1 MTCPTPPARVTSIA
15 VIGSPAKVSMQQA
28 AHLVGGAIALRR
40 LAGLLLLA
48 ALGFCTNAARAS
60 DAIATWRV
68 HVQQARRLAE
78 QDVARALV
86 EANRLSAAMPAD
98 AAPQDRVRILNV
110 LARVEIY
117 DALTE
122 QAAGHAHAA
131 LKLAK
136 ERDDAE
142 GQVEANLNLA
152 LITVNQGDM
161 AGLVDATTDAL
172 AEVDRVER
180 PELRA
185 EAMLRGAM
193 RHLRFGQLDESVS
206 MSMQAMEIARRTK
219 SPLALAYAEQGLGI
233 SYTQAGSFAQAR
245 EHFLQMREDAR
256 QAHSALLE
264 ADAVGSLGSVATNL
278 GDAHAGEPL
287 LREALGR
294 YRQLAAPFYV
304 CFGLVGLA
312 NNLRQ
317 QGRFLEASPLLS
329 EALDAYGIHPNRI
342 GRWYTL
348 GALSQVQESLGHGPI
363 ALSYAEE
370 AYALARD
377 IAFPNYIA
385 DSARRLATFAAS
397 RGDFRRAYSLSAE
410 AGQMSA
416 KTAAD
421 KSGARITELARHYE
435 LESHRKEVDEL
446 TRRNELQ
453 SAELQRRLLQQRW
466 LWTVVVASTFGLLGA
481 VLFFTRLRRS
491 HRQLGALNEQLRG
504 SQGSLQHQTAIL
516 QSTLD
521 GIADGVAVAGADGK
535 IMMLNPAGRHILGL
549 GLLALEPRLWARRY
563 GFFLED
569 GCTPFPEDE
578 TPLHRALRGESSDG
592 VVLHVRNAALPA
604 GRWLAVSARPLHTD
618 DGASLGAVAVF
629 SDITE
634 RRQTEE
640 AIRALNAGLEERVRA
655 RTIELERAQL
665 AAEAATRA
673 KAEFLAN
680 MSHEIRTP
688 MNAILGMS
696 YLALQ
701 EPMPVGQ
708 RDLVGKVHRSAESL
722 LGIINDILDFSKIE
736 AGRLDLEST
745 PFELDDVLENIAS
758 LAGLMADEKS
768 LELLVGAPPD
778 LPCGLIGDPLRLGQV
793 LLNLVNNAVKFT
805 EIGHVLLTLECL
817 ARSDARATLRF
828 SVADTGIGIDNDR
841 LRELFKPFT
850 QADSSTSR
858 RFGGTGLGLAISGRL
873 VELMHGEIEVEST
886 PGVGSRFHF
895 TIDFALPAETVSD
908 AAAARAAQA
917 SNLRGRR
924 VLIVAASAPLRA
936 NLRDMVQAAQMH
948 ADEAATA
955 TQALAAIDASRRSGT
970 AFNIVLLDASAMAGQ
985 GDPSAW
991 RVGTDGGVDAPV
1003 LVLLCGPYH
1012 QQQLLQRLGAEGVEV
1027 GGVLSRPVTFK
1038 ALSEVA
1044 VRSLGLSAN
1053 EEARAP
1059 SRTDMRRVDR
1069 PSLRGVRLL
1078 LVEDNELNQELALS
1092 LLMRA
1097 GAEVR
1102 IAHNGRDALDA
1113 VAQDR
1118 FDAVLMDCQMPVMD
1132 GYEATRRLRLLPQ
1145 LATLPVIAMTANAMA
1160 GDIQRATAAGMN
1172 DYIAKPI
1179 DITKLFATLLKWV
1192 QPTSGPSTD
1201 AGATT
1206 PS

>member
-1 MTCPTPPARVTSIA
+1 ME
-15 VIGSPAKVSMQQA
+15 QA
-28 AHLVGGAIALRR
+28 PHVVGEATTIRR
-40 LAGLLLLA
+40 LAGLLVLVMS
-48 ALGFCTNAARAS
+48 GVCTDAARAS
-60 DAIATWRV
+60 DDIVTWRL
-68 HVQQARRLAE
+68 HVQETRLLAE
-78 QDVARALV
+78 QDVARAL
-86 EANRLSAAMPAD
+86 ADADRLFATLPAD

-110 LARVEIY
+110 LARVENY

-122 QAAGHAHAA
+122 QAAAHAHAA

-136 ERDDAE
+136 EHDDAE

-152 LITVNQGDM
+152 LVTVNQGDM

-206 MSMQAMEIARRTK
+206 MSMQAMEIARR
-219 SPLALAYAEQGLGI
+219 SRDPLALAYAEQGLGI

-256 QAHSALLE
+256 KAHSALLE
-264 ADAVGSLGSVATNL
+264 ADAVGSLGAVATSR
-278 GDAHAGEPL
+278 GDARAGEPL
-287 LREALGR
+287 IREALGR
-294 YRQLAAPFYV
+294 YRQLGAPFYV
-304 CFGLVGLA
+304 CFGLFGLA
-312 NNLRQ
+312 SNLRQ
-317 QGRFLEASPLLS
+317 QGRYSEALPLLS
-329 EALDAYGIHPNRI
+329 EALDGYGIHPNRI

-363 ALSYAEE
+363 ALSYAEQ

-377 IAFPNYIA
+377 IAFPSYIA

-397 RGDFRRAYSLSAE
+397 QGDFRRAYSLSAE

-416 KTAAD
+416 KAAAD
-421 KSGARITELARHYE
+421 KSGARITELARRYE

-446 TRRNELQ
+446 TRRNEVQ
-453 SAELQRRLLQQRW
+453 SAELQRRTLQQRW
-466 LWTVVVASTFGLLGA
+466 LWTVVAACTLGLLGA

-521 GIADGVAVAGADGK
+521 GIADGVAVAGANGE
-535 IMMLNPAGRHILGL
+535 IMMLNPAGRQILGL

-569 GCTPFPEDE
+569 GSTPFPEDE

-592 VVLHVRNAALPA
+592 VVLHVRNTAVPA
-604 GRWLAVSARPLHTD
+604 GRWLAVSARPLHAD

-655 RTIELERAQL
+655 RTVELERAQL
-665 AAEAATRA
+665 TAEAATRA

-701 EPMPVGQ
+701 ESMPVEP
-708 RDLVGKVHRSAESL
+708 RDLIGKVHRASESL

-736 AGRLDLEST
+736 AGHLDLEST
-745 PFELDDVLENIAS
+745 PFELDDVLDNVVS
-758 LAGLMADEKS
+758 LAGLKADEKS
-768 LELLVGAPPD
+768 LELLVGAMPD

-805 EIGHVLLTLECL
+805 EIGHVLVQVECL
-817 ARSDARATLRF
+817 SRSDVRTTLRF
-828 SVADTGIGIDNDR
+828 TITDTGIGIDNDR
-841 LRELFKPFT
+841 LRELFQPFT
-850 QADSSTSR
+850 QADTSTSR
-858 RFGGTGLGLAISGRL
+858 RFGGTGLGLAISSRL
-873 VELMHGEIEVEST
+873 VDMMHGQIGVEST
-886 PGVGSRFHF
+886 PAVGSSFHF
-895 TIDFALPAETVSD
+895 TIDFPLSAETARDS
-908 AAAARAAQA
+908 AAARAAQA

-924 VLIVAASAPLRA
+924 LLIAAANAPLRA
-936 NLRDMVQAAQMH
+936 SLRDMAQAAQMRTDV
-948 ADEAATA
+948 ATNAAE
-955 TQALAAIDASRRSGT
+955 ALAAIDERRRSG
-970 AFNIVLLDASAMAGQ
+970 APFDIVLFDASVMVGQ
-985 GDPSAW
+985 GDVAGW
-991 RVGTDGGVDAPV
+991 RGGRGGSVDAPV

-1012 QQQLLQRLGAEGVEV
+1012 QQEVLQRLGAEGVAI
-1027 GGVLSRPVTFK
+1027 GGVLSKPVTFN
-1038 ALSEVA
+1038 ALADVVA
-1044 VRSLGLSAN
+1044 RSLGLSAA
-1053 EEARAP
+1053 EDARAP
-1059 SRTDMRRVDR
+1059 RRKDMRRADR

-1078 LVEDNELNQELALS
+1078 LVEDNALNQELARS
-1092 LLMRA
+1092 LLVRA

-1102 IAHNGRDALDA
+1102 IAPNGREALDA
-1113 VAQDR
+1113 VTHDR

-1132 GYEATRRLRLLPQ
+1132 GYEATRRLRQHPELI
-1145 LATLPVIAMTANAMA
+1145 ALPVIAMTANAMA
-1160 GDIQRATAAGMN
+1160 GDILRATAAGMN

-1179 DITKLFATLLKWV
+1179 DIDKLFATLLKWV
-1192 QPTSGPSTD
+1192 HPTPSPSTD
-1201 AGATT
+1201 ADAGLA
-1206 PS
+1206 P